1 MRKLTFVTLFV
12 HFAFVSPIFAASND
26 LPILTEIHQKINA
39 EFSRLDSGL
48 KDTALKLGA
57 QGLTGDSA
65 RSSLSELCGK
75 FTFAVDCSAVDPKGI
90 MVTMEPAP
98 YRHFEG
104 TDISAQE
111 QVRGVIAEHKP
122 VMSSVFKA
130 IEGFDAV
137 DVEYPVFNSQ
147 REYMG
152 SVSLFFKPETF
163 FAEILPPLI
172 KGIPVG
178 YG

>member
-1 MRKLTFVTLFV
+1 
-12 HFAFVSPIFAASND
+12 
-26 LPILTEIHQKINA
+26 
-39 EFSRLDSGL
+39 
-48 KDTALKLGA
+48 
-57 QGLTGDSA
+57 
-65 RSSLSELCGK
+65 
-75 FTFAVDCSAVDPKGI
+75 
-90 MVTMEPAP
+90 MEPSP

-130 IEGFDAV
+130 IDGFEAV
-137 DVEYPVFNSQ
+137 DVEYRVLNSQ
-147 REYMG
+147 GEYTG

-178 YG
+178 IWVMEKGGRILYDSEL